1 MAKGPLKTNAMRILE
16 QHGIAY
22 VPHEYPHKGNECV
35 DGEHIV
41 QLLGLSPHKVCKTL
55 VTQGASRAYYVF
67 VLPVANE
74 LDLKKAAAAVGEKS
88 VAMIPVAQINAVTGY
103 IRGGCSPLG
112 MKKAFVT
119 TFSHLM
125 AEQETVL
132 VSAGR
137 IGYQMELPPADLLK
151 AAGAKFADITLV

>member
-1 MAKGPLKTNAMRILE
+1 MAKGIFKTNAMRILE
-16 QHGIAY
+16 QKGVAY
-22 VPHEYPHKGNECV
+22 TPHEYPHKGNECV

-41 QLLGLSPHKVCKTL
+41 ELLGISAERVCKTL

-74 LDLKKAAAAVGEKS
+74 LDLKKAATAVGEKS
-88 VAMIPVAQINAVTGY
+88 IAMIPVAQINAVTGY

-119 TFSHLM
+119 TLSHH
-125 AEQETVL
+125 AATQETIV
-132 VSAGR
+132 VSAGK
-137 IGYQMELPPADLLK
+137 IGYQMELTPADLIN
-151 AAGAKFADITLV
+151 AAEASVADITL